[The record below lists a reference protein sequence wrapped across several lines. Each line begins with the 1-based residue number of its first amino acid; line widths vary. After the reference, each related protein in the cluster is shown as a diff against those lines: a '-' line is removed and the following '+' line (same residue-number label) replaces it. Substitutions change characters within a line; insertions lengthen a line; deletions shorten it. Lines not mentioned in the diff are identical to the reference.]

1 MEEEILY
8 FSTVEIL
15 FESLVYIA
23 TASKMHLSYLRGIFV
38 SYYFEAVY
46 PYPPSFQKLCGRQEP
61 FVELVSTISTPRE
74 MIVNCTHPRNI
85 CSCGGTQSC
94 S

>member
-23 TASKMHLSYLRGIFV
+23 TASKMHLSYLRGIFCQLL
-38 SYYFEAVY
+38 F
-46 PYPPSFQKLCGRQEP
+46 
-61 FVELVSTISTPRE
+61 
-74 MIVNCTHPRNI
+74 
-85 CSCGGTQSC
+85 
-94 S
+94 